1 MLIPQVPRFDTQPS
15 PTRAMKK
22 SILSAAA
29 AAFLLSAP
37 NLLAASDYLLEIE
50 GIKGES
56 RDDVYPESIELES
69 FSWGVTNTPSLSG
82 GGGAGKVS
90 FQDLHFTT
98 NLSKASPQLM
108 LACATGK
115 HIPKAVLHVRKA
127 GGDPVEY
134 YTVTFTDILIS
145 SVQTRAPG
153 ATGGATGAPNPVPT
167 ESLSLNFT
175 KIEFKYTEADGT
187 VTQSEV
193 TLSPG
198 AP

>member
-1 MLIPQVPRFDTQPS
+1 
-15 PTRAMKK
+15 MKK

-29 AAFLLSAP
+29 AAFLLNAP
-37 NLLAASDYLLEIE
+37 QLLTAADFFLEIE

-56 RDDVYPESIELES
+56 KDNVYPDSIEIES
-69 FSWGVTNTPSLSG
+69 FSWGVSNTPSLSGG

-98 NLSKASPQLM
+98 SLSKASPQLM

-115 HIPKAVLHVRKA
+115 HISKAVLHVRKA
-127 GGDPVEY
+127 GTTPVEY
-134 YTVTFTDILIS
+134 YKVTFTDILIS

-153 ATGGATGAPNPVPT
+153 VPGGTTGGSDSVPT
-167 ESLSLNFT
+167 ESLSLNFS

-187 VTQSEV
+187 VTQSEIDLTPV
-193 TLSPG
+193 
-198 AP
+198 AQ

>member
-1 MLIPQVPRFDTQPS
+1 
-15 PTRAMKK
+15 MKK

-29 AAFLLSAP
+29 AIFLLNAP
-37 NLLAASDYLLEIE
+37 QLLAASDYLLEIE

-56 RDDVYPESIELES
+56 KDDVYPESIQIES
-69 FSWGVTNTPSLSG
+69 FSWGVSNTVSLSGG

-127 GGDPVEY
+127 GTTPVEY
-134 YTVTFTDILIS
+134 YKVTFTDILIS

-153 ATGGATGAPNPVPT
+153 GTTGASDSIPI
-167 ESLSLNFT
+167 ESISLNFS

-187 VTQSEV
+187 VTQSEIDLTPV
-193 TLSPG
+193 
-198 AP
+198 AQ